1 MHLCCQEVAPSPHHS
16 SQFGGKGGGEEEA
29 GGGIHVVIAGS
40 VHSAQAAHL
49 VVHPHLFCQPS
60 VLLAHQVPQQ
70 PVAVAS
76 AGYSH
81 VTDCA
86 SLTEISTKTKS
97 SSRRLEMGKRIPMSL
112 LAG

>member
-1 MHLCCQEVAPSPHHS
+1 M
-16 SQFGGKGGGEEEA
+16 
-29 GGGIHVVIAGS
+29 VIAGS
-40 VHSAQAAHL
+40 VHWAQAAHL
-49 VVHPHLFCQPS
+49 VVHPHLLSQLS
-60 VLLAHQVPQQ
+60 VLLAHQAPQQ

-97 SSRRLEMGKRIPMSL
+97 SSRRLETGKRIPMRRGGWVGVERGRFFRQARHRL
-112 LAG
+112 IAECCGLAARV